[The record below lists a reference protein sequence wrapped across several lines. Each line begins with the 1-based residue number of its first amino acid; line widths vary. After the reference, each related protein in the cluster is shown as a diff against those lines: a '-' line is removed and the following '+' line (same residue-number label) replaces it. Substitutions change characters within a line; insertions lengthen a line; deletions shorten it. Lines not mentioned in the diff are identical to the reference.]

1 MNDQNTPGEGGEAEE
16 LVDLVVHA
24 YGIGQDS
31 PADPGVPEAQQLV
44 PRTILVVD
52 DELHQLTKS
61 HVRRLAADFYDTIED
76 VNDPL
81 FDSLWDVAKA
91 IPSLGAGAWEVDEAA
106 TYLVGEAA
114 VATVLLSPQFAQIAQ
129 PGLQKL
135 LAPFTARASWV
146 LDLKQAFQ
154 GAFQTPEFDLQFVPG
169 PRPAFVGIKQCA
181 AVFLDL
187 FLEQGEASPVA
198 SVQNYLRQLATDA
211 GDAMLPPLVLMSSHP
226 ELQEHKLGFS
236 EHARI
241 SAAGLMVLPKAALM
255 EEEFRSSG
263 LMLAFKQLDRQKN
276 VAHAIRRFMVSWLQ
290 ALEAAKEKTSR
301 TLWNLDA
308 SAMQH
313 IHLASLSDDD
323 PYDEHLNEFLSRE
336 HLFHVESQPQ
346 VAISVA
352 ELDRQF
358 RDQIVNGRIENRLI
372 SPLADVRTA
381 RAFASHFTWFGSA
394 LPGSFVGE
402 QGDESGAAGSISRL
416 LPFGS
421 VLVQEPMSDGS
432 RCLVHITQQCDLNAI
447 SRSREASRTVS
458 FVAAKAS
465 ELQESSNPVVKSTDL
480 VAKCLRVVQGESE
493 REYDLRID
501 VAELVAMPL
510 IEFLGRA
517 RSEGWRVVGR
527 LRSDITNHVVAATT
541 NQMSRP
547 ASQKMIRPGLL
558 KTKVF
563 LQSAAFSGD
572 RTSLID
578 KESSAEKKPA
588 KIFSV
593 LLDDGRYSF
602 EDNASIEIALWV
614 VHHAPT
620 IGLSLD
626 ADLLCAALR
635 RGWLNPSDLPGG
647 LRIRVRECESLGA
660 AYKGIL
666 GGDISQG
673 GAQLTVVFE
682 R

>member
-1 MNDQNTPGEGGEAEE
+1 M
-16 LVDLVVHA
+16 
-24 YGIGQDS
+24 
-31 PADPGVPEAQQLV
+31 

-52 DELHQLTKS
+52 DELHRLTKS

-76 VNDPL
+76 INAPL

-91 IPSLGAGAWEVDEAA
+91 VPGLGAAAWDVEEAA

-114 VATVLLSPQFAQIAQ
+114 VDTVLLSPNFAEIAQ
-129 PGLQKL
+129 PALQQL
-135 LAPFTARASWV
+135 LAPFTARANWV
-146 LDLKQAFQ
+146 LELKQAFQ
-154 GAFQTPEFDLQFVPG
+154 GAFQAPEFDLQFVPG

-198 SVQNYLRQLATDA
+198 SVQTYLRQLATDA
-211 GDAMLPPLVLMSSHP
+211 GDVMLPPLVLMSSHP
-226 ELQEHKLGFS
+226 ELQQHKLGFS

-255 EEEFRSSG
+255 EEEFRASG
-263 LMLAFKQLDRQKN
+263 LALAFKQLDRQKH
-276 VAHAIRRFMVSWLQ
+276 VAHALRRFMVSWLQ
-290 ALEAAKEKTSR
+290 ALETAKEKTAR

-308 SAMQH
+308 SAMQQ
-313 IHLASLSDDD
+313 IHLASISDDD

-346 VAISVA
+346 VAMSVA

-358 RDQIVNGRIENRLI
+358 RDQIADGKIDNRLI
-372 SPLADVRTA
+372 SPLADVKTA

-394 LPGSFVGE
+394 LPESFVGE
-402 QGDESGAAGSISRL
+402 PGDEAGAAASISRL

-421 VLVQEPMSDGS
+421 VLVQDPMNDGS

-447 SRSREASRTVS
+447 SRNKGASRSVS

-465 ELQESSNPVVKSTDL
+465 ELQESSNPVVKSTEL
-480 VAKCLRVVQGESE
+480 VAKCLRVVQGERE

-510 IEFLGRA
+510 TEFLMKARA
-517 RSEGWRVVGR
+517 EGWRVVGR

-563 LQSAAFSGD
+563 LQSALFPNG
-572 RTSLID
+572 RTPLID
-578 KESSAEKKPA
+578 KESNVARKPA

-593 LLDDGRYSF
+593 VHDDGRYSF
-602 EDNASIEIALWV
+602 EDNASIEIALWL
-614 VHHAPT
+614 VHNAAA

-635 RGWLNPSDLPGG
+635 RGWLNSSELPGG
-647 LRIRVRECESLGA
+647 LRIRVRECESLVE
-660 AYKGIL
+660 AYKAVL

-673 GAQLTVVFE
+673 GAQLTIVCE